1 LNKFKN
7 KQAKL
12 PKSSKVTCDS
22 EKMKLSEE
30 KLKSLEWSAKCRRW
44 KQYRLS
50 SRKSNLPKR
59 NASCN
64 SVKIPYLRPSNSK
77 TKRLTNLESADN
89 KRLQTT
95 LLTKNAFA
103 KKSATLKK
111 CLPMLVKYL
120 SKKTSVEALR
130 IGWLEL
136 KWRIR
141 SQS

>member
-1 LNKFKN
+1 
-7 KQAKL
+7 
-12 PKSSKVTCDS
+12 
-22 EKMKLSEE
+22 M
-30 KLKSLEWSAKCRRW
+30 
-44 KQYRLS
+44 
-50 SRKSNLPKR
+50 
-59 NASCN
+59 
-64 SVKIPYLRPSNSK
+64 
-77 TKRLTNLESADN
+77 KRLTNLESADN